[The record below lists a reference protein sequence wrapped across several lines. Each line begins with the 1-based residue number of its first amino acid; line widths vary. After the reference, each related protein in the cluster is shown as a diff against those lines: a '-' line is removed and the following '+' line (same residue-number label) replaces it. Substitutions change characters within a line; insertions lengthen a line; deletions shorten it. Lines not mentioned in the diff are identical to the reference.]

1 MGSLCI
7 YRHYYIC
14 TYEPDM
20 DNKTKYSIKNNDYIE
35 VDKMKRYA
43 SQAAYLLEPCWEY
56 GNVTHRII

>member
-20 DNKTKYSIKNNDYIE
+20 DNKTKYSIKNDDYIQ
-35 VDKMKRYA
+35 VDNMKRYA
-43 SQAAYLLEPCWEY
+43 SQVATC
-56 GNVTHRII
+56 